1 MCIRDRVNEER
12 AHAYVAGREAMVC
25 CSDDTSLIGM
35 WVYTADQK
43 PRPLSWVRLTG
54 RIRVEYDEDFGGEV
68 CALEE
73 IGREVLEH
81 HDDEYVYF
89 T

>member
-1 MCIRDRVNEER
+1 MYPVNEER

-73 IGREVLEH
+73 ISREVLEH

>member
-1 MCIRDRVNEER
+1 MYPVTDER

>member
-1 MCIRDRVNEER
+1 M
-12 AHAYVAGREAMVC
+12 
-25 CSDDTSLIGM
+25 
-35 WVYTADQK
+35 
-43 PRPLSWVRLTG
+43 RLTG

>member
-1 MCIRDRVNEER
+1 
-12 AHAYVAGREAMVC
+12 
-25 CSDDTSLIGM
+25 M